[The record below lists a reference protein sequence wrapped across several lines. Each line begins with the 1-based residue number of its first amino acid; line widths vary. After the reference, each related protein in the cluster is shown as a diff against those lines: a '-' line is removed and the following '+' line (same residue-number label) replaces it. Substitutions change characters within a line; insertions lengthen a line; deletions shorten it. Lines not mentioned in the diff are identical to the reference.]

1 MRRHV
6 FSHYTQLTLKHHSWR
21 TSRYKLTTNSR
32 HDTTQGSLQRKR
44 RKNRIAT
51 ERRRWRWMDGER
63 EREMIDEIAQGTFLF
78 LLSFLVSFLL
88 KMVDGKREGRQV
100 SQQVRVQCRVNST
113 NDLCAQRCP
122 AHFASTTIGRLLLPP
137 WPRGADSRPGMDFQ
151 TVAVGGLWPSCEGAC
166 RAFARRIY
174 SAARLDNRAS
184 DARLLPRPDS
194 SSPRFGRNF
203 LSFFRDLFLVIRIV
217 FWCIYRLV
225 LHGNGN
231 SFWRLNIERCEMCC

>member
-1 MRRHV
+1 
-6 FSHYTQLTLKHHSWR
+6 
-21 TSRYKLTTNSR
+21 
-32 HDTTQGSLQRKR
+32 
-44 RKNRIAT
+44 
-51 ERRRWRWMDGER
+51 MDGWRER
-63 EREMIDEIAQGTFLF
+63 ERDDWRNCTRDVPFS
-78 LLSFLVSFLL
+78 SFFFGFVSFEN
-88 KMVDGKREGRQV
+88 GGRKARGAAGVV

-174 SAARLDNRAS
+174 SAARLDNRAT

-194 SSPRFGRNF
+194 SSPRNF
-203 LSFFRDLFLVIRIV
+203 SAGIFFRFFEI
-217 FWCIYRLV
+217 
-225 LHGNGN
+225 
-231 SFWRLNIERCEMCC
+231 SFWLFV